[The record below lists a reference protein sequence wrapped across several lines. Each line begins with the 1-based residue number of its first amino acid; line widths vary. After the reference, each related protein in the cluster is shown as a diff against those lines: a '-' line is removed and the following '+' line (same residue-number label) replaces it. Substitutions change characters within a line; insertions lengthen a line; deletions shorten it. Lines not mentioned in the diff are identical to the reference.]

1 MILEQ
6 ALVKLVNGDIML
18 TLNRT
23 IEDNLFEFID
33 EGWLFNYMD
42 EIDVKLKDY
51 KDKSW
56 IDKEHSNRN
65 EIYIMLE
72 LDPSKYKLTETFKVD
87 RIEELKDYYD
97 KITENIKS
105 NF

>member
-1 MILEQ
+1 
-6 ALVKLVNGDIML
+6 ML

-23 IEDNLFEFID
+23 IKDNLFEFID

-51 KDKSW
+51 KDKTW
-56 IDKEHSNRN
+56 IDKEHSSRN

-72 LDPSKYKLTETFKVD
+72 IRSF
-87 RIEELKDYYD
+87 
-97 KITENIKS
+97 
-105 NF
+105 